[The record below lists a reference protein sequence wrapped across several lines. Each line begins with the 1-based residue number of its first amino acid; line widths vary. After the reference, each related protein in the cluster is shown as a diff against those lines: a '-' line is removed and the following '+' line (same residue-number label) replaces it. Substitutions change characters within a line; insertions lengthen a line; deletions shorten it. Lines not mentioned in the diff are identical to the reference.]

1 MAVRAPSPPALQR
14 LAARRDTAAPAA
26 HWGWAAWGALLGLL
40 FALVVFAPARWLAAG
55 VASATD
61 ARVRLTSPRGSIWN
75 GSAAVLLTG
84 GDGSR
89 DAAALPGRVDWRLR
103 PRWDGLAL
111 ALDAACCIPPKAP
124 LELQAHLRW
133 RGARI
138 DIADTSSHWPADL
151 LSGLG
156 TPFNTLRPEGT
167 LALSTHQLQ
176 LVLAAG
182 RLQVL
187 GNAQLDA
194 LDISS
199 RLSPLKP
206 MGSYRIALGGG
217 AVPAVALQTLEGA
230 LRLEGNGQFVGGRL
244 HFQGVASAAPERE
257 AALSNLLNILGRRSG
272 ARSIISVG

>member
-138 DIADTSSHWPADL
+138 DIADASSRWPADL

-156 TPFNTLRPEGT
+156 TPFNTMRPEGT